1 MGSHLIKED
10 IRIANTGMHAGVG
23 GVSKES
29 SRTRRMA
36 CGDMAC
42 SPSLYLLS
50 NNLARQ
56 RRRRDLPPYECRI
69 RVQREFWQQP
79 AREQGVSMK
88 ENGIRQRG

>member
-10 IRIANTGMHAGVG
+10 IRIANTRMHAGVG

-42 SPSLYLLS
+42 SPSLHLLS

-56 RRRRDLPPYECRI
+56 RRRHLPQYECRI
-69 RVQREFWQQP
+69 CVQRELWQQP